1 MGRKTEK
8 TGTRKV
14 WGSYWDKKFKERKE
28 YLNRQ

>member
-14 WGSYWDKKFKERKE
+14 WGNYWDKKFKERKE
-28 YLNRQ
+28 YLNK

>member
-14 WGSYWDKKFKERKE
+14 WEAYWAKKFKERKE
-28 YLNRQ
+28 YLNK

>member
-1 MGRKTEK
+1 MRNRRTER

-28 YLNRQ
+28 FLNK